1 MKILGQPVSN
11 MYLWTIALLSFLVI
25 ISSYT
30 LHVFPLGL
38 VFGILA
44 AAIIEIVIRKYYLK
58 HKFKIPYSGI
68 ITGLI
73 IGSVAPI
80 NASLILIAIAVIIAI
95 ISKFFIQYRS
105 SNIFNPASLGLI
117 VALAIF
123 GLGDEW
129 WAAGNYNIY
138 GIAISLTPL
147 LIILAWQ
154 AKRLTTAFS
163 FVAIILVLNLILG
176 GLIHSISLSAVIAL
190 LFSVNYF
197 FAFVMLIEPKTSP
210 YNRYAQVVYGAGA
223 ALLYFVF
230 AFYRTPYSLLVAL
243 LLANLA
249 YLVYR
254 RYGKR

>member
-1 MKILGQPVSN
+1 MKILNQPVSS
-11 MYLWTIALLSFLVI
+11 MYLWTIALISFLVV

-30 LHVFPLGL
+30 LHTFPSGL
-38 VFGILA
+38 IFGITA
-44 AAIIEIVIRKYYLK
+44 AALIEILIRKYYLK

-73 IGSVAPI
+73 IGAVAPI
-80 NASLILIAIAVIIAI
+80 NASLILIAIAVIIAV
-95 ISKFFIQYRS
+95 ISKFFIQYKS

-138 GIAISLTPL
+138 GIAISLAPL
-147 LIILAWQ
+147 LIILAYQ

-163 FVAIILVLNLILG
+163 FVAVILGLNLILG
-176 GLIHSISLSAVIAL
+176 GLIHSISLSAIVAV

-210 YNRYAQVVYGAGA
+210 YNRYAQVVYGAGT
-223 ALLYFVF
+223 ALLYFGF

-249 YLVYR
+249 YLAYK